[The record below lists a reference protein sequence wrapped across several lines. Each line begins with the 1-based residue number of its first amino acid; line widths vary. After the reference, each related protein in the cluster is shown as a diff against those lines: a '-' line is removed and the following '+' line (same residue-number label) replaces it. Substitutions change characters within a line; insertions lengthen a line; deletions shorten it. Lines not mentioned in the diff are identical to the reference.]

1 MKKKRIILHICIL
14 LLAAMCIGNGI
25 FFLNNAGRL
34 NSKDKYTMQYYHD
47 MHNAINIAYAS
58 YQFRSFFD
66 NPGAVLAQNDS
77 EGTVTAS
84 DVIEMVNHIRD
95 GKDHYYIEGSNNS
108 TYTNLASFYYTKS
121 KQYNKLL
128 NNTTDSNTDKITLKE
143 KLDYYQL
150 VCNYIEMYTSITD
163 TLPIEPNFA
172 LLDNEDKER
181 ALNNSIYY
189 LTSDED
195 SNFRFSIKYI
205 VNDAAYTISNA
216 DEAQLLNSDNY
227 SDVYMLDGL
236 NIKAIRPE
244 IVDLNDRNYGLLLGD
259 ELPLDSEDFISS
271 KITGGVFGID
281 KNFPVRDSYYTEY
294 NLLKN
299 TVTEDDYVHLV
310 SILWGMFIASII
322 EIFIAFILF
331 IILLIDAG
339 HKEKNDTPAL
349 NRFDKLY
356 FDVVACCAFIVYIS
370 IYYILYGMSLYYF
383 NDTTEILHD
392 KVWILFQTI
401 LIIMLMI
408 GVEFTVLLSES
419 FVRRI
424 KCKSLIKTTLIG
436 RILIW
441 IKKKLLAIL
450 NRCKKMIQNILS
462 NTKLSVKIIA
472 SGALAAFWAGIVII
486 FALTSYRPFLPFILA
501 CIPIAILCYIIWHFF
516 IELKIIKDGA
526 DKISSGEI
534 DYKIKD
540 TMKYPSNKE
549 LKDSINNIGDGL
561 NNAIAKSIKNE
572 RMKTE
577 LITNVSHDIK
587 TPLTSII
594 NYVDLLKKEGTDC
607 DKAPEYV
614 DILERKAARLK
625 NLTEDLIEASK
636 LNSGVADICKEK
648 IDVIQLLKQSLG
660 EYSEKFAEK
669 KLEVISS
676 VFEEH
681 IYVNADGRKI
691 WRVFENLYNN
701 IYKYAMPGT
710 RVYIDT
716 ETFGE
721 TVTISIKNI
730 SDEPLNCDS
739 SELTERFIRG
749 DASRSTEGSGLGLSI
764 ARSIIEIHDGVLT
777 VTLDG
782 DLFKVQIDLPMLSA

>member
-1 MKKKRIILHICIL
+1 
-14 LLAAMCIGNGI
+14 
-25 FFLNNAGRL
+25 
-34 NSKDKYTMQYYHD
+34 
-47 MHNAINIAYAS
+47 
-58 YQFRSFFD
+58 
-66 NPGAVLAQNDS
+66 
-77 EGTVTAS
+77 
-84 DVIEMVNHIRD
+84 
-95 GKDHYYIEGSNNS
+95 
-108 TYTNLASFYYTKS
+108 
-121 KQYNKLL
+121 
-128 NNTTDSNTDKITLKE
+128 
-143 KLDYYQL
+143 
-150 VCNYIEMYTSITD
+150 
-163 TLPIEPNFA
+163 
-172 LLDNEDKER
+172 
-181 ALNNSIYY
+181 
-189 LTSDED
+189 
-195 SNFRFSIKYI
+195 
-205 VNDAAYTISNA
+205 
-216 DEAQLLNSDNY
+216 
-227 SDVYMLDGL
+227 
-236 NIKAIRPE
+236 
-244 IVDLNDRNYGLLLGD
+244 
-259 ELPLDSEDFISS
+259 
-271 KITGGVFGID
+271 
-281 KNFPVRDSYYTEY
+281 
-294 NLLKN
+294 
-299 TVTEDDYVHLV
+299 
-310 SILWGMFIASII
+310 
-322 EIFIAFILF
+322 
-331 IILLIDAG
+331 
-339 HKEKNDTPAL
+339 
-349 NRFDKLY
+349 
-356 FDVVACCAFIVYIS
+356 
-370 IYYILYGMSLYYF
+370 
-383 NDTTEILHD
+383 
-392 KVWILFQTI
+392 
-401 LIIMLMI
+401 
-408 GVEFTVLLSES
+408 
-419 FVRRI
+419 
-424 KCKSLIKTTLIG
+424 
-436 RILIW
+436 
-441 IKKKLLAIL
+441 
-450 NRCKKMIQNILS
+450 
-462 NTKLSVKIIA
+462 
-472 SGALAAFWAGIVII
+472 
-486 FALTSYRPFLPFILA
+486 
-501 CIPIAILCYIIWHFF
+501 
-516 IELKIIKDGA
+516 
-526 DKISSGEI
+526 
-534 DYKIKD
+534 
-540 TMKYPSNKE
+540 MKYPSNKE